1 MFNRSHMCGQLRAE
15 HIGQTVSLN
24 GWVNADRHHG
34 SALHFVDLR
43 DRDGVTQLVFDAE
56 EVDRALV
63 DRGGKLRSEDCIS
76 ISGTVRERAS
86 KNPQMPTGDIE
97 VVVRELVVLSETAN
111 PPFLP
116 GDEKAELPNEGVRME
131 HRYIDLRRPF
141 MQRMLRTRHR
151 ATKVTRDFFDAHGF
165 LEVETPVLCKSTPE
179 GARDFLVPSRNQ
191 AGAWYALPQS
201 PQLFKQLLMVS
212 GCDRYLQIVKCFRD
226 EDPRADRQPEFTQI
240 DLEMSFVRRDDV
252 LQMME
257 SFARTLWHELIG
269 YEAPPFPRLTY
280 RDALDRYGIDR
291 PDTRF
296 GLELVDVS
304 DLAGLCEFGVF
315 QTALGKR
322 RGVVKV
328 IRVPGG
334 AEKLTRK
341 ITDGYSEFVKQ
352 FGAGGVPVTKVVS
365 KDGAA
370 ALDTG
375 IARFLEPVA
384 AEVISRLGA
393 EPGDLLVFGA
403 DAYGVCTKALGELRL
418 KIARD
423 MDMIPEGQWNF
434 LWVVDFPMFE
444 HDAEAGRF
452 HALHHPFTAPRD
464 EDLEAFLAIDPA
476 DIDGVEGILSGGYD
490 MVVNGSEIGGGSIRI
505 HRPDVQQKVF
515 DLLGLSREEAKEKF
529 SFLLEALRFGPPPH
543 GGIAFGLDRI
553 IMHLMGTN
561 NIRDVMAFPK
571 TMTGFDPMTKAPG
584 PVDDAQLTELHV
596 RSLAQSPE

>member
-15 HIGQTVSLN
+15 HIGKTVSLN

-56 EVDRALV
+56 EVDRELV
-63 DRGGKLRSEDCIS
+63 DRGSKLRSEDCIS

-86 KNPQMPTGDIE
+86 KNPNMPTGDIE

-141 MQRMLRTRHR
+141 MQKMLRTRHR
-151 ATKVTRDFFDAHGF
+151 VTKVTRDFFDDNGF

-191 AGAWYALPQS
+191 PGSWYALPQS

-240 DLEMSFVRRDDV
+240 DLEMSFVRREHV
-252 LQMME
+252 LDMME
-257 SFARTLWHELIG
+257 SFARTLWRELLG
-269 YEAPPFPRLTY
+269 YEAAPFPRITY
-280 RDALDRYGIDR
+280 RDALDRFGIDR

-315 QTALGKR
+315 QTALGKPK
-322 RGVVKV
+322 GVVKV

-334 AEKLTRK
+334 AERLTRK

-365 KDGAA
+365 KDGSP

-418 KIARD
+418 KLARD

-434 LWVVDFPMFE
+434 LWVIDFPMFE
-444 HDAEAGRF
+444 HDADAGRF

-464 EDLEAFLAIDPA
+464 EDVEAFLSVDPT
-476 DIDGVEGILSGGYD
+476 DIDAVEGILSGGYD
-490 MVVNGSEIGGGSIRI
+490 MVLNGSEIGGGSIRI
-505 HRPDVQQKVF
+505 HRPDIQQKVF
-515 DLLGLSREEAKEKF
+515 DLLGLSREEASEKF

-553 IMHLMGTN
+553 VMHLMGTN

-584 PVDDAQLTELHV
+584 PVDDAQLAELHV
-596 RSLAQSPE
+596 RSALPKAE